1 MVKFQKNIKLQK
13 LALKQLYKVLKKKK
27 PGPSVVRQS
36 QIDEIKSS
44 KNLHLLAFTNPKDS
58 YEGLLSDWLD
68 EIPSLERIIISEDY
82 TINGQKCFK
91 EHANEKEPVKDGHR
105 MDHATCFQYYNPKI
119 LDYISSRI

>member
-1 MVKFQKNIKLQK
+1 MNLSSLRTIKNNR
-13 LALKQLYKVLKKKK
+13 
-27 PGPSVVRQS
+27 GPSVNIS
-36 QIDEIKSS
+36 FNYSIDEI
-44 KNLHLLAFTNPKDS
+44 P
-58 YEGLLSDWLD
+58 G
-68 EIPSLERIIISEDY
+68 LERIIISEDY

>member
-1 MVKFQKNIKLQK
+1 MLFRSL
-13 LALKQLYKVLKKKK
+13 
-27 PGPSVVRQS
+27 P
-36 QIDEIKSS
+36 
-44 KNLHLLAFTNPKDS
+44 LLAFTHPKDS

-68 EIPSLERIIISEDY
+68 DIPGLERIIISEDY